1 MRQAKF
7 FLNLKL
13 FYQFKSFSKSFVYSS
28 QHTKNRKIYEI
39 SIVFPESMKKKL
51 LNNLWY
57 EKKLYVPLLMIYFL
71 CFERYSLANK
81 SKAKKL

>member
-1 MRQAKF
+1 MRQAKI